1 MIITIIGTICALV
14 LGKIAYDT
22 EKNQDTTALQL
33 IVLPL
38 LLLAIGITGGV
49 SGLNAQVNWSD
60 WIKFFCGAFGMFM
73 PVYAVYA
80 LIKAKDKK
88 ENVKGT
94 ILILLLFI
102 AICIGIYML
111 GYCGFSG
118 LLYAFAGLTIL
129 GIAFVI
135 EIIGTF
141 GILLGTL
148 FQKSRG

>member
-14 LGKIAYDT
+14 LGKIAYNT
-22 EKNQDTTALQL
+22 EKNDDTTVMKL
-33 IVLPL
+33 ISLYA
-38 LLLAIGITGGV
+38 LLLAVGITGGV
-49 SGLNAQVNWSD
+49 SGLNAQINWAD

-73 PVYAVYA
+73 PVYAIYA
-80 LIKAKDKK
+80 LTKAKDKK
-88 ENVKGT
+88 EHIKGT

-102 AICIGIYML
+102 AACISIYML

-118 LLYAFAGLTIL
+118 LLYTFAGLTIL

-141 GILLGTL
+141 GILLGTI